1 MAKICY
7 YNFEGDCFMKKVLLL
22 TTALIVVFACTAC
35 GGTKKQTLYIYN
47 WTYYTP
53 DSVID
58 KFEKEYNVKVVYD
71 NFASN
76 EEMYAKLKAG
86 GTGYDIVFPSGD
98 YVSILIKE
106 GMAEKINR
114 ALIPNLQ
121 YINPGILE
129 KTTYDPRMEYS
140 VPYYFGAAGI
150 AVNTEKVPNFE
161 KNWSIFSRK
170 DLKGKMTMLDD
181 MREVLGDALAF
192 LGYSVN
198 TTNPDEIAKAKELI
212 NKEWKPNLLKFDAE
226 AFAKAFAAGEIWVA
240 QGYAEN
246 IFAELPETQWSKV
259 VFFIPTQGGP
269 AYIDSMVIPKGSKN
283 FELAHKFINFIHRP
297 EIYAEFCDTFGF
309 PITVNVAARSYQKRT
324 PLYNADEL
332 LGTQLKED
340 LGDSIDLY
348 NKAWEEIKI
357 GN

>member
-1 MAKICY
+1 
-7 YNFEGDCFMKKVLLL
+7 MKKVLLAFTVL
-22 TTALIVVFACTAC
+22 LAVFLYAAC
-35 GGTKKQTLYIYN
+35 GGTKKQKLYIYN

-53 DSVID
+53 DSVIE

-106 GMAEKINR
+106 GMAEKINK

-121 YINPGILE
+121 YINPSILE
-129 KTTYDPRMEYS
+129 KATYDPQMDYS

-150 AVNTEKVPNFE
+150 AVNKAKVLNFE
-161 KNWSIFSRK
+161 KSWSIFSRK

-198 TTNPDEIAKAKELI
+198 TKNPDEIAKAKELI

-246 IFAELPETQWSKV
+246 IFAELPENEWSNV
-259 VFFIPTQGGP
+259 VFFIPVQGGP
-269 AYIDSMVIPKGSKN
+269 AYIDSMVILKGSKN
-283 FELAHKFINFIHRP
+283 LELAHKFINFIHQP
-297 EIYAEFCDTFGF
+297 EIYAEFCGTFGF
-309 PITVNVAARSYQKRT
+309 PITVNMAAGSYQKRT
-324 PLYNADEL
+324 PLYNGSEL

-340 LGDSIDLY
+340 LGDSLDLY

>member
-1 MAKICY
+1 
-7 YNFEGDCFMKKVLLL
+7 MKKILLL
-22 TTALIVVFACTAC
+22 ITSLLVLFTCVAC

-53 DSVID
+53 DSVIE

-106 GMAEKINR
+106 GMAERINKE
-114 ALIPNLQ
+114 LIPNLQ

-129 KTTYDPRMEYS
+129 KATYDPQMEYS

-150 AVNTEKVPNFE
+150 AVNTKKVSNFE
-161 KNWSIFSRK
+161 KSWAIFSRK

-181 MREVLGDALAF
+181 MREVMGDALAF

-198 TTNPDEIAKAKELI
+198 TKNPVEIEQAKELI
-212 NKEWKPNLLKFDAE
+212 NNVWKPNLLKFDAE

-246 IFAELPETQWSKV
+246 IFAELPETEWSNV
-259 VFFIPTQGGP
+259 AFFIPQEGGP
-269 AYIDSMVIPKGSKN
+269 SYIDSMVILKGSKN
-283 FELAHKFINFIHRP
+283 LELAHKFINFIHRP

-309 PITVNVAARSYQKRT
+309 PITVNMAACSYQKRT
-324 PLYNADEL
+324 PLYNGSEL

-340 LGDSIDLY
+340 LGDSLDLY

-357 GN
+357 GG